1 MEKIVLVTDYTWSST
16 EQEAQVLAQVDAK
29 LLVSETGSERELVE
43 LVPQADAILTCF
55 AKVTP
60 KVVEAGKKLQV
71 IGRYGIGVDNIAV
84 DVATQL
90 GIPVTNVPAYCLDEV
105 AEQALAFCFALARR
119 VSVYDTA
126 VRKGNWNLKT
136 GMPMFRIRGKTLG
149 ILGFGKIGRAL
160 AEKARGLGMNVI
172 AHSPS
177 LSAAAAAEQQVEGV
191 SVDELLRR
199 SDFVSLHMPLT
210 PDTRQMVNEEFLRKM
225 KPTAFLINTSRGAVI
240 DQTALAQALHEGWIA
255 GAGLDV
261 FDPERLPADHPLFHA
276 PNLLAAPHVA
286 FYSKESIV
294 ELQVQAAQNVAD
306 ILSGR
311 RPKSIVNP
319 QVLELPRWAH
329 LISE

>member
-1 MEKIVLVTDYTWSST
+1 MTEKIVLVTDYTWSST
-16 EQEAQVLAQVDAK
+16 EPEAKILAEAGAR
-29 LLVSETGSERELVE
+29 LLVAQSGNEQELVE

-90 GIPVTNVPAYCLDEV
+90 GIPVTNVPSYCLDEV
-105 AEQALAFCFALARR
+105 SEQALAFCFALARH
-119 VSVYDTA
+119 VCQYDTA
-126 VRKGNWNLKT
+126 VRDGNWALKT
-136 GMPMFRIRGKTLG
+136 GMPMFRISGKTLG

-160 AEKARGLGMNVI
+160 AAKARGLGLNII

-177 LSAAAAAEQQVEGV
+177 LSAAVFAEHHAESV
-191 SVDELLRR
+191 SVDELFSR

-210 PDTRQMVNEEFLRKM
+210 AQTRQMVNADLLRKM
-225 KPTAFLINTSRGAVI
+225 RPTAFLINTSRGAVI
-240 DQTALAQALHEGWIA
+240 DQDALAQALHEGWLA

-261 FDPERLPADHPLFHA
+261 FDPERLPADHPLLHA
-276 PNLLAAPHVA
+276 PNLIAAPHVA
-286 FYSKESIV
+286 FYSEESII
-294 ELQVQAAQNVAD
+294 ELEVKAAQNVAD

-311 RPKSIVNP
+311 RPKSVLNP

-329 LISE
+329 LK